1 MNLIETVV
9 LKRAFTS
16 NSQEH
21 NDKILERVKAVIFKA
36 GIQVKIK
43 TLPSV
48 NN

>member
-9 LKRAFTS
+9 LKRPFTS

-21 NDKILERVKAVIFKA
+21 NDKILERVKAAIFKA
-36 GIQVKIK
+36 GIQINIK
-43 TLPSV
+43 PLPSV